1 MDKSTT
7 CARHPDGTAS
17 ELWRSLSYQV
27 GDEHA
32 NRICSCI
39 DLYCRVMNLPVERL
53 RSHVPGASPV
63 GPTPQKV
70 VSPGFQPVAQALEE
84 LRMVVAAVG
93 GHFVKDTQPCTSSL
107 LATLRERFTA
117 LEDAI
122 DARIATERREHP
134 MYVAEV
140 VGAGRLPELVP
151 DEPWEVVGDAKAA
164 WIHTRE
170 KRLFVL
176 GPLSG
181 AVPALRLVCDIVNEA
196 RSVVRDAQAP
206 SKVRELFEMW
216 EAREMAQ
223 VTLPFETMTINQART
238 RMARVL
244 HALHEQGVKAAW
256 EMAYQ
261 SLNYPP
267 SSSEIAK
274 EKPDTDRGL
283 YRKYSVKRMDGT
295 SAPGQKHEGCEYF
308 VLDLDHDPYAL
319 PAIRAYFMSCARAF
333 PTLASDLA
341 KKALKLD
348 ERWKNAGATFGAIT
362 NSISIDP
369 KNVRT
374 IVGWTH
380 DNKPLR

>member
-122 DARIATERREHP
+122 DARIATERRER
-134 MYVAEV
+134 VI
-140 VGAGRLPELVP
+140 LS
-151 DEPWEVVGDAKAA
+151 
-164 WIHTRE
+164 
-170 KRLFVL
+170 
-176 GPLSG
+176 LSG
-181 AVPALRLVCDIVNEA
+181 AG
-196 RSVVRDAQAP
+196 
-206 SKVRELFEMW
+206 KVREYQLKLTVQY
-216 EAREMAQ
+216 Q
-223 VTLPFETMTINQART
+223 VTDNSGKVTIPT
-238 RMARVL
+238 
-244 HALHEQGVKAAW
+244 
-256 EMAYQ
+256 
-261 SLNYPP
+261 
-267 SSSEIAK
+267 SEIQLQRILTYDDSQIIAK
-274 EKPDTDRGL
+274 QQEEAQLFQDMEKDAAAQILR
-283 YRKYSVKRMDGT
+283 RMT
-295 SAPGQKHEGCEYF
+295 
-308 VLDLDHDPYAL
+308 
-319 PAIRAYFMSCARAF
+319 AIRR
-333 PTLASDLA
+333 
-341 KKALKLD
+341 
-348 ERWKNAGATFGAIT
+348 
-362 NSISIDP
+362 
-369 KNVRT
+369 
-374 IVGWTH
+374 
-380 DNKPLR
+380 